1 MPHGVGLAG
10 EPGPGLGLLGR
21 NNACLALIAAEH
33 ADLVKQLRVVDLAA
47 GDGLACQR
55 VHEFD
60 RLFAGQELMVLAGK
74 GAHGVGTGGGTVGG
88 SNRRAVKLGNLEQV
102 LASPQLALE
111 LAEFFDGLVDFSGL
125 DALGGLCHGGL
136 GLLIEF
142 LSHTVSLISQAERR
156 RRVRGQ
162 FAQLPALYP
171 ARTKRNAAIRP
182 HNVVSYSPMR

>member
-1 MPHGVGLAG
+1 M
-10 EPGPGLGLLGR
+10 
-21 NNACLALIAAEH
+21 
-33 ADLVKQLRVVDLAA
+33 
-47 GDGLACQR
+47 
-55 VHEFD
+55 
-60 RLFAGQELMVLAGK
+60 LAGK
-74 GAHGVGTGGGTVGG
+74 GAHGIGAGRGAVGGG
-88 SNRRAVKLGNLEQV
+88 NRRAIELGNLEQV

-111 LAEFFDGLVDFSGL
+111 FAELFDGFVDFSSL
-125 DALGGLCHGGL
+125 DALGSLCHGGL

-156 RRVRGQ
+156 RRVHGQ